1 VGAFKN
7 LAGEIAYLRGAL
19 RTLNRVK
26 PIKSAPH
33 LTISERMEAVCHKFA
48 DRPALIWDGQV
59 LTFRE
64 FDARVNQI
72 ARWAKNQG
80 VGKGDTVALLMPNC
94 PDYLAIWLGIARA
107 GGATALLNTGQ
118 AGQAL
123 GYSVSIVKPKLAII
137 AASLLQAYRDALP
150 HIDTPPSIF
159 VHRATDDH
167 TRRIDQ
173 EIQSYAADPL
183 APNERVTLSLDDR
196 CVYVYTS
203 GTTGLPKAANI
214 NHYRVNAM
222 ALGFSAVMDVR
233 PSDRIYDCLPMY
245 HSNGGILAIL
255 GVLIQGGSVVIRDK
269 LSVREFW
276 TDITTYGCTLFFYIG
291 EVCRYLLSAPPSPL
305 DRQHHVRLI
314 CGNGLRPDIWDS
326 FSGRF
331 GIRHIREFYGAT
343 EGNIALFNFDS
354 RPGAIGRIPKWA
366 EKRFVVKVVKYDVE
380 TEKPIRDSS
389 GRCILCAP
397 GEVGEI
403 IGEIIDDPMAPANR
417 FEGYADQGANDSKI
431 LRDVFRAGDAWFRSG
446 DLVTRD
452 ADGYFYFVDR
462 VGDTFRWK
470 GENVSTSEVAETIN
484 AVPGVV
490 ASAVYGLSIPGHD
503 GKAGMAAILL
513 SDHEPFDLD
522 RLSGHIIQN
531 LPAHARPVFLRL
543 QRAMDVTGTFKIR
556 KLDLIREGLAPNN
569 PEEPVYWLH
578 HETNRYHLLD
588 ESARSMI
595 ESGLWRV

>member
-1 VGAFKN
+1 VRAFKR
-7 LAGEIAYLRGAL
+7 LASEIAYLRGAL

-26 PIKSAPH
+26 PIKSAPN
-33 LTISERMEAVCHKFA
+33 LTISERMEAVCQKYA
-48 DRPALIWDGQV
+48 DRPALIWDGEV
-59 LTFRE
+59 VTFRD

-72 ARWAKNQG
+72 ARWVKSQG
-80 VGKGDTVALLMPNC
+80 VRKGDTVVLLMPNC

-118 AGQAL
+118 TGQAL
-123 GYSVSIVKPKLAII
+123 AYSVAIVKPKLAIV
-137 AASLLQAYRDALP
+137 AASLLDVYRDALP
-150 HIDTPPSIF
+150 LIVSPPLVF
-159 VHRATDDH
+159 VHGEVDGG
-167 TRRIDQ
+167 TRRIDH
-173 EIQSYAADPL
+173 EIQSYSAHSLDPE
-183 APNERVTLSLDDR
+183 ERVTLSLDDR

-245 HSNGGILAIL
+245 HSNGGILATF

-276 TDITTYGCTLFFYIG
+276 NDISAYGCTLFFYIG
-291 EVCRYLLSAPPSPL
+291 EVCRYLLSAPQSPL
-305 DRQHHVRLI
+305 DRQHRVRLI
-314 CGNGLRPDIWDS
+314 CGNGLRPDIWGS
-326 FSGRF
+326 FSARF

-380 TEKPIRDSS
+380 TEMPTRDSR
-389 GRCILCAP
+389 GYCILCAP

-403 IGEIIDDPMAPANR
+403 IGEIIDDPMVPANR
-417 FEGYADQGANDSKI
+417 FEGYADQDANNSKI
-431 LRDVFRAGDAWFRSG
+431 LRHVFTDGDAWFRSG

-452 ADGYFYFVDR
+452 MEGYFYFIDR

-470 GENVSTSEVAETIN
+470 GENVSTNEVAETIN

-490 ASAVYGLSIPGHD
+490 ASAVYGVPIPGHD

-513 SDHEPFDLD
+513 SEHEPFDLD
-522 RLSGHIIQN
+522 ALSFHITQN
-531 LPAHARPVFLRL
+531 LPAHARPIFLRL
-543 QRAMDVTGTFKIR
+543 QRAMDMTGTFKIR
-556 KLDLIREGLAPNN
+556 KLELMREGLSPSDQD
-569 PEEPVYWLH
+569 EPVYWLH
-578 HETNRYHLLD
+578 QETHRYRILD
-588 ESARSMI
+588 DSMRSNI
-595 ESGLWRV
+595 KSGLWRA